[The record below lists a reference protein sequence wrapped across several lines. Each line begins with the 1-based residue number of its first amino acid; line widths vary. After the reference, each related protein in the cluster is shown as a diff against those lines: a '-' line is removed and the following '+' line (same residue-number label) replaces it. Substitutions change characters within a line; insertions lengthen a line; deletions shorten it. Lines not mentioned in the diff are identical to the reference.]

1 MQNQLKQCSDVR
13 FQSMIGTKIQFVDK
27 RGRTLAG
34 TLDFAGINHKLHGK
48 FQVTVNRTPYWPV
61 DPKTIKQ
68 L

>member
-13 FQSMIGTKIQFVDK
+13 FQNMIGTKIQFVDK

-34 TLDFAGINHKLHGK
+34 ILDFAGINHKLHGK

>member
-1 MQNQLKQCSDVR
+1 MKNQLRENSDPR
-13 FQSMIGTKIQFVDK
+13 FQGMIGTRIQFVDK

-34 TLDFAGINHKLHGK
+34 ILDFAGINHKLHGK
-48 FQVTVNRTPYWPV
+48 FQVTVNKTPYWPV